1 MFAKERSMRSTRHR
15 TTRSAL
21 TAAAAL
27 ALVLSAS
34 LAASAAA
41 PRTGAGPAPDA
52 GPAQAGSAQDAE
64 TTQTAQDVAAAL
76 TWSDEFNGAAGS
88 APNGANWNF
97 ETGAGGWGNNEL
109 QNYTSSRNNSA
120 LDGNG
125 NLVITA
131 RQEGSGYTSARL
143 TTKGKVQPQY
153 GHLEA
158 RIKIPRGQGIWPA
171 FWMLGGQFPGTPWP
185 NSGEI
190 DIMENIGR
198 EPHLVHGTLHG
209 PGYSGGNPITGQY
222 MHPQGWSF
230 ADDFHTFAID
240 WSPNSITWLVD
251 GNAYQTFTPAN
262 TGSNP
267 WVFNQPFFFIL
278 NVAVGGNWPGYPDG
292 TTQFPQQMVVDYV
305 RVYDSTGGGGGS
317 RTGTVTASS
326 GICLDV
332 AGANTANGTPIQLAN
347 CNGNAAQQWT
357 VGSDGTVRA
366 LGKCLDVAGGGT
378 AAGTPVQLWDC
389 NGTGA
394 QQWAHTSG
402 TQALRNPQS
411 GRCLQPV
418 GRVQN
423 DGTRTEIANCDGT
436 AVQRWALP

>member
-1 MFAKERSMRSTRHR
+1 MRSTRHR
-15 TTRSAL
+15 TTRTVLTATAAL
-21 TAAAAL
+21 T
-27 ALVLSAS
+27 LVLSAS
-34 LAASAAA
+34 LVASAATA
-41 PRTGAGPAPDA
+41 KAPDA
-52 GPAQAGSAQDAE
+52 VAAPDTGPASSASDTSA
-64 TTQTAQDVAAAL
+64 AAAAL
-76 TWSDEFNGAAGS
+76 TWSDEFDGPAGAA
-88 APNGANWNF
+88 PNPANWNL

-109 QNYTSSRNNSA
+109 QNYTSSRQNSA

-131 RQEGSGYTSARL
+131 RQDGNGGYTSARM

-222 MHPQGWSF
+222 QHPQGWSF

-251 GNAYQTFTPAN
+251 GNAYQTFTTAN

-305 RVYDSTGGGGGS
+305 RVYDSTGGGGGGS
-317 RTGTVTASS
+317 TGTVTASN

-332 AGANTANGTPIQLAN
+332 AGAGTANGTPIQLAH
-347 CNGNAAQQWT
+347 CNGGQAQQWT

-378 AAGTPVQLWDC
+378 AAGTAVQLWEC

-394 QQWAHTSG
+394 QQWARTSG

-423 DGTRTEIANCDGT
+423 DGTRTEIANCDGS
-436 AVQRWALP
+436 AVQRWTLP

>member
-1 MFAKERSMRSTRHR
+1 MDMFAKERSMRRHR
-15 TTRSAL
+15 TTRAAL

-27 ALVLSAS
+27 SLVVTAS
-34 LAASAAA
+34 LVASAAG
-41 PRTGAGPAPDA
+41 PRSAVPKADTGPAPDA
-52 GPAQAGSAQDAE
+52 GSVQ
-64 TTQTAQDVAAAL
+64 TTQDLAAAL
-76 TWSDEFNGAAGS
+76 AWSDEFDGAAGS
-88 APNGANWNF
+88 APNPASWNH
-97 ETGAGGWGNNEL
+97 ETGADGWGNNEL
-109 QNYTSSRNNSA
+109 QNYTSSRQNSA

-131 RQEGSGYTSARL
+131 RQDGSGGYTSARL

-153 GHLEA
+153 GRLEA

-171 FWMLGGQFPGTPWP
+171 FWMLGGQFPNTPWP

-198 EPHLVHGTLHG
+198 EPHLVHGSLHG
-209 PGYSGGNPITGQY
+209 PGYSGANPITGQY

-262 TGSNP
+262 TGSSP

-305 RVYDSTGGGGGS
+305 RVYDSQSGGGG
-317 RTGTVTASS
+317 RTGTVTASN

-332 AGANTANGTPIQLAN
+332 AGANSANGTPIQLAW
-347 CNGNAAQQWT
+347 CNGNQAQQWT

-378 AAGTPVQLWDC
+378 GPGTAVQLWDC

-423 DGTRTEIANCDGT
+423 DGTRTEIADCDGS
-436 AVQRWALP
+436 AVQRWTLP

>member
-1 MFAKERSMRSTRHR
+1 MRRTRHR
-15 TTRSAL
+15 TTRTVLTATAAL
-21 TAAAAL
+21 T
-27 ALVLSAS
+27 LVLSVS
-34 LAASAAA
+34 LVASAATA
-41 PRTGAGPAPDA
+41 KAPDA
-52 GPAQAGSAQDAE
+52 GAAPDTASSASDA
-64 TTQTAQDVAAAL
+64 AAAAL
-76 TWSDEFNGAAGS
+76 TWSDEFDGPAGAA
-88 APNGANWNF
+88 PNAANWNH

-109 QNYTSSRNNSA
+109 QNYTSSRQNSA

-185 NSGEI
+185 SSGEI

-222 MHPQGWSF
+222 QHPQGWSF

-240 WSPNSITWLVD
+240 WSPDSITWLVD

-305 RVYDSTGGGGGS
+305 RVYDSTGGGGGGGS
-317 RTGTVTASS
+317 TGTVTASN

-332 AGANTANGTPIQLAN
+332 AGAATANGTPIQLAH
-347 CNGNAAQQWT
+347 CNGGQAQQWT
-357 VGSDGTVRA
+357 VGTDGTVRA

-378 AAGTPVQLWDC
+378 AAGTAVQLWEC

-418 GRVQN
+418 GRAQN
-423 DGTRTEIANCDGT
+423 DGTRTEIASCDGST
-436 AVQRWALP
+436 VQRWTLP

>member
-1 MFAKERSMRSTRHR
+1 MRRTRHR
-15 TTRSAL
+15 PTRTAL

-27 ALVLSAS
+27 TLVLSAS
-34 LAASAAA
+34 LVTSAAA
-41 PRTGAGPAPDA
+41 VPKAPDGGGGTRSDTHA
-52 GPAQAGSAQDAE
+52 AQDADAE
-64 TTQTAQDVAAAL
+64 AAAL
-76 TWSDEFNGAAGS
+76 TWSDEFDGPAGAA
-88 APNGANWNF
+88 PNPNNWNH
-97 ETGAGGWGNNEL
+97 ETGAHGWGNNEL
-109 QNYTSSRNNSA
+109 QNYTTSRQNSA

-131 RQEGSGYTSARL
+131 RQDGNGGYTSARM

-185 NSGEI
+185 DSGEI
-190 DIMENIGR
+190 DIMENVGY
-198 EPHLVHGTLHG
+198 EPHMVHGTLHG
-209 PGYSGGNPITGQY
+209 PGYSGGNGIGAAYT
-222 MHPQGWSF
+222 HPQGWSF

-240 WSPNSITWLVD
+240 WQPGSITWSVD
-251 GNAYQTFTPAN
+251 GVAYQTRTTAD
-262 TGSNP
+262 TGGNP

-305 RVYDSTGGGGGS
+305 RVYDSQSNGGGS
-317 RTGTVTASS
+317 RTGTVTASN

-332 AGANTANGTPIQLAN
+332 AGAQTANGTPIQLAW
-347 CNGNAAQQWT
+347 CNGNQAQQWT

-378 AAGTPVQLWDC
+378 AAGTAVQLWDC

-394 QQWAHTSG
+394 QQWSHSSG

-418 GRVQN
+418 GRVQS
-423 DGTRTEIANCDGT
+423 DGARTEIANCDGS
-436 AVQRWALP
+436 AVQRWSLP

>member
-1 MFAKERSMRSTRHR
+1 MRRTRHR
-15 TTRSAL
+15 TTRTAL
-21 TAAAAL
+21 VATAAL
-27 ALVLSAS
+27 SLVLSAS

-41 PRTGAGPAPDA
+41 PRAGDA
-52 GPAQAGSAQDAE
+52 GPTADDAAAPAASAQDL
-64 TTQTAQDVAAAL
+64 AAAL
-76 TWSDEFNGAAGS
+76 TWSDEFDGAAGS
-88 APNGANWNF
+88 APNAANWNH

-109 QNYTSSRNNSA
+109 QNYVNSRQNSA

-131 RQEGSGYTSARL
+131 RQDGNGGYTSARL

-153 GHLEA
+153 GRLEA

-171 FWMLGGQFPGTPWP
+171 FWMLGAQFPSTPWP

-230 ADDFHTFAID
+230 ADDFHTFAVD

-251 GNAYQTFTPAN
+251 GVAYQTFTPAN

-305 RVYDSTGGGGGS
+305 RVYDSTGGGGS
-317 RTGTVTASS
+317 RTGTVTASN

-332 AGANTANGTPIQLAN
+332 AGANTANGTPIQLAW

-357 VGSDGTVRA
+357 VGTDGTVRA
-366 LGKCLDVAGGGT
+366 LGKCLDVSGGGT

-394 QQWAHTSG
+394 QQWTAVSG

-423 DGTRTEIANCDGT
+423 DGTRTEIANCDGST
-436 AVQRWALP
+436 VQRWTLP

>member
-1 MFAKERSMRSTRHR
+1 MRSTRHR
-15 TTRSAL
+15 TIRTTG
-21 TAAAAL
+21 TAAAAA

-34 LAASAAA
+34 LVASAAA
-41 PRTGAGPAPDA
+41 PKAPDGGSSSGPA
-52 GPAQAGSAQDAE
+52 
-64 TTQTAQDVAAAL
+64 AAVGAL
-76 TWSDEFNGAAGS
+76 TWSDEFDGAAGS

-109 QNYTSSRNNSA
+109 QNYTSSRDNSA

-131 RQEGSGYTSARL
+131 CQEGSGYTSARL

-185 NSGEI
+185 DSGEI
-190 DIMENIGR
+190 DIMENVGY

-209 PGYSGGNPITGQY
+209 PGYFGGNPITGRYQ
-222 MHPQGWSF
+222 HPQGWSF

-240 WSPNSITWLVD
+240 WSPDSITWLVD

-305 RVYDSTGGGGGS
+305 RVYDSTGGGGGG
-317 RTGTVTASS
+317 RTGTVTASN

-332 AGANTANGTPIQLAN
+332 AGANTANGTPIQLAR

-366 LGKCLDVAGGGT
+366 LGKCLDVAGGDT

-394 QQWAHTSG
+394 QQWTHSSG

-423 DGTRTEIANCDGT
+423 DGTRTEIANCDGS

>member
-1 MFAKERSMRSTRHR
+1 MRRALRSSTPSRSPRASR
-15 TTRSAL
+15 TL
-21 TAAAAL
+21 VTAVAAVT
-27 ALVLSAS
+27 LVLSAS
-34 LAASAAA
+34 LVASAA
-41 PRTGAGPAPDA
+41 PPKVSDA
-52 GPAQAGSAQDAE
+52 GAAPAEAQAAPA
-64 TTQTAQDVAAAL
+64 AVAAL

-88 APNGANWNF
+88 APNAANWNH

-109 QNYTSSRNNSA
+109 QNYVNSRQNSA

-131 RQEGSGYTSARL
+131 RQDGSGGYTSARL

-153 GHLEA
+153 GRLEA

-230 ADDFHTFAID
+230 ADDFHTFAVD

-262 TGSNP
+262 TGGNP

-292 TTQFPQQMVVDYV
+292 STQFPQQMIVDYV
-305 RVYDSTGGGGGS
+305 RVYDSQGGGGG
-317 RTGTVTASS
+317 RTGTIRASN

-332 AGANTANGTPIQLAN
+332 AGAATANGTPIQLAN

-357 VGSDGTVRA
+357 VGTDGTVRA
-366 LGKCLDVAGGGT
+366 LGKCLDVAGGAT
-378 AAGTPVQLWDC
+378 AAGTAVQLWDC

-394 QQWAHTSG
+394 QQWASTSG
-402 TQALRNPQS
+402 TLALRNPQS

-423 DGTRTEIANCDGT
+423 DGTRTQIADCDGST
-436 AVQRWALP
+436 VQRWTLP

>member
-1 MFAKERSMRSTRHR
+1 MRRALRSSIPSRSPGASR
-15 TTRSAL
+15 TL
-21 TAAAAL
+21 VTAVAAVT
-27 ALVLSAS
+27 LVLSAS
-34 LAASAAA
+34 LVASAA
-41 PRTGAGPAPDA
+41 PPKVSDA
-52 GPAQAGSAQDAE
+52 GAEPAEAQGTSAA
-64 TTQTAQDVAAAL
+64 AAAL

-88 APNGANWNF
+88 APNAANWNH

-109 QNYTSSRNNSA
+109 QNYVNSRQNSA

-131 RQEGSGYTSARL
+131 RQDGSGGYTSARL

-153 GHLEA
+153 GRLEA

-230 ADDFHTFAID
+230 ADDFHTFAVD

-262 TGSNP
+262 TGGNP

-292 TTQFPQQMVVDYV
+292 STQFPQQMLVDYV
-305 RVYDSTGGGGGS
+305 RVYDSQGGGGG
-317 RTGTVTASS
+317 RTGTIRASN

-332 AGANTANGTPIQLAN
+332 AGAATANGTPIQLAN

-357 VGSDGTVRA
+357 VGTDGTVRA
-366 LGKCLDVAGGGT
+366 LGKCLDVAGGAT
-378 AAGTPVQLWDC
+378 AAGTAVQLWDC

-394 QQWAHTSG
+394 QQWASTSG
-402 TQALRNPQS
+402 TLALRNPQS

-423 DGTRTEIANCDGT
+423 DGTRTQIADCDGST
-436 AVQRWALP
+436 VQRWTLP

>member
-15 TTRSAL
+15 TTRAGL

-27 ALVLSAS
+27 TLVLSAS
-34 LAASAAA
+34 LVASAAA
-41 PRTGAGPAPDA
+41 PQAAPDA
-52 GPAQAGSAQDAE
+52 APAPGKDASTATSSAA
-64 TTQTAQDVAAAL
+64 AAAL
-76 TWSDEFNGAAGS
+76 TWSDEFTGAAGS
-88 APNGANWNF
+88 APNGANWNL
-97 ETGAGGWGNNEL
+97 ETGGGGWGNNEL
-109 QNYTSSRNNSA
+109 QTYTNSRNNSA

-131 RQEGSGYTSARL
+131 RQEGGGYTSARL

-153 GHLEA
+153 GRLEA

-198 EPHLVHGTLHG
+198 EPNRVHGTLHG
-209 PGYSGGNPITGQY
+209 PGYSGANPITGSY
-222 MHPQGWSF
+222 THPQNWSF

-292 TTQFPQQMVVDYV
+292 STQFPQQMVVDYV
-305 RVYDSTGGGGGS
+305 RVYDSTGGGGGT
-317 RTGTVTASS
+317 RTGTVRASN

-332 AGANTANGTPIQLAN
+332 AGAATANGTPIQLAN
-347 CNGNAAQQWT
+347 CNGTGAQQWT

-378 AAGTPVQLWDC
+378 AAGTAVQLWDC

-394 QQWAHTSG
+394 QQWSHTSG

-423 DGTRTEIANCDGT
+423 DGTRTEIATCDGST
-436 AVQRWALP
+436 VQRWTLP

>member
-15 TTRSAL
+15 TTRTAL
-21 TAAAAL
+21 TAVAAL
-27 ALVLSAS
+27 TLVLSAS
-34 LAASAAA
+34 LVTSAAA
-41 PRTGAGPAPDA
+41 APEGADGGAAPASGTA
-52 GPAQAGSAQDAE
+52 AAQDA
-64 TTQTAQDVAAAL
+64 AALAAL

-109 QNYTSSRNNSA
+109 QNYTNSRNNSA

-153 GHLEA
+153 GRLEA

-198 EPHLVHGTLHG
+198 EPNRVHGTLHG
-209 PGYSGGNPITGQY
+209 PGYSGANPITGSYQ
-222 MHPQGWSF
+222 HPQNWSF

-305 RVYDSTGGGGGS
+305 RVYDSTGGGGS
-317 RTGTVTASS
+317 RTGTIRASN

-332 AGANTANGTPIQLAN
+332 AGAATANGTPIQLAN
-347 CNGNAAQQWT
+347 CNGNTAQQWT
-357 VGSDGTVRA
+357 VGTDGTVRA
-366 LGKCLDVAGGGT
+366 LGKCLDVSGGGT
-378 AAGTPVQLWDC
+378 AAGTAVQLWDC

-394 QQWAHTSG
+394 QQWAATSG
-402 TQALRNPQS
+402 TLALRNPQS

-418 GRVQN
+418 GRVQT
-423 DGTRTEIANCDGT
+423 DGTRTEIANCDGST
-436 AVQRWALP
+436 VQRWTLP